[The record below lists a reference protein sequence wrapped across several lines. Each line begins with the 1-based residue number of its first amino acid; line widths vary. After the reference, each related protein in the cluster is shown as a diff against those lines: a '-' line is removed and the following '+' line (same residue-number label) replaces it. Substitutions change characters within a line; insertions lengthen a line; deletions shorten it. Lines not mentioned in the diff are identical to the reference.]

1 MNQMKQGME
10 LIDIV
15 CKIKEQFEKVYD
27 IRRDT
32 IYILEQFKKKVK
44 HDENRRKMLDT
55 VYESGVSH
63 MVVSSWDDSVTYCR
77 IDKIEVTETGQVKIF
92 ARQNMSG
99 EYITLFLSDLSNSE
113 LDRLIHYFFN
123 KL

>member
-32 IYILEQFKKKVK
+32 IYLLEQFIKKVK

-63 MVVSSWDDSVTYCR
+63 MVVSSWDDSVT
-77 IDKIEVTETGQVKIF
+77 
-92 ARQNMSG
+92 
-99 EYITLFLSDLSNSE
+99 
-113 LDRLIHYFFN
+113 
-123 KL
+123 